1 MIRLGMPSR
10 LQNTGRHSPRRW
22 SVLCARSGSL
32 EAPLWIPIQCAAVA
46 LQQLILWCF
55 LAVPRQNTRRT
66 SSAGFATSTLH
77 EQTQGS
83 SKSSGVVADR
93 IEEL

>member
-1 MIRLGMPSR
+1 MLY
-10 LQNTGRHSPRRW
+10 
-22 SVLCARSGSL
+22 ARSMSPGV
-32 EAPLWIPIQCAAVA
+32 PLWIPIQCAAVA

-66 SSAGFATSTLH
+66 RSAGFATSTLH

-83 SKSSGVVADR
+83 SKSSGVVADH
-93 IEEL
+93 IDHP